1 MYEFL
6 LFNFFFFFLKKSLK
20 NSYILNNFN
29 NFNNIKVFLKKK
41 EVYFQILKNKL
52 YNQKNIVYW
61 YEINN

>member
-6 LFNFFFFFLKKSLK
+6 HFNFFFFFLKKSLK

-29 NFNNIKVFLKKK
+29 NFKVFKKK
-41 EVYFQILKNKL
+41 NSVIFKSLKIKFL
-52 YNQKNIVYW
+52 YIQKNIVYW